1 MKKDEEEKAETDRI
15 NKLADHEKKKD
26 KEERDEKYRL
36 KRDEETRALTDSE
49 KLEAVTRRN

>member
-1 MKKDEEEKAETDRI
+1 VKKDEEEKAETDRI